1 MMAATSHHVWNPGS
15 TKSSEDEYWRWQC
28 QQKEQEFLYKSYG
41 LLCSSESCCGNCNS
55 KVGPACPL
63 IMHKITKESL
73 WIYGLYSP
81 SWVCEELFQRGLT
94 HPHDGQAYEK
104 DEAAAFVASLRSCA
118 KNKDLSRGTRLHDDI
133 LKRGLLEQC
142 SDALV
147 TLYAKCGALAKAE
160 ELLDL
165 HKSRDVFS
173 WTTLIAG
180 YARQGR
186 SQDALNCFERMQC
199 EGISPNAVT
208 FACILK

>member
-104 DEAAAFVASLRSCA
+104 DEAAAFVALLRSCA
-118 KNKDLSRGTRLHDDI
+118 KNRDLCRGIRAHNDI
-133 LKRGLLEQC
+133 LRKGLLGKC
-142 SDALV
+142 FGALV
-147 TLYAKCGALAKAE
+147 TMYAKCGALSKAQ
-160 ELLDL
+160 ELFDT
-165 HKSRDVFS
+165 HQSRDVFA
-173 WTTLIAG
+173 WNALIA
-180 YARQGR
+180 AFAQQGQ
-186 SQDALNCFERMQC
+186 SQQALDYFERMQR
-199 EGISPNAVT
+199 E
-208 FACILK
+208 